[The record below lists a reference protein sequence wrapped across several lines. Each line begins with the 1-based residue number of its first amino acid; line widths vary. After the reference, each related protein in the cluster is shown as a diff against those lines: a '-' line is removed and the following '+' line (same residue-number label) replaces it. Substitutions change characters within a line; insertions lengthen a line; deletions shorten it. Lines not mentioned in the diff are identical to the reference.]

1 MAAHASAR
9 TETGPAPEA
18 ERLLLVS
25 AGMGAGHDSVAA
37 ELARRARAV
46 GREAQVVDVLE
57 LLPRGLGAGLRGFY
71 GTCVRRA
78 PWAYGALYHLLF
90 RPGRGRRPNAV
101 PLARLAAD
109 AFMTS
114 VHRSRCDLVVPVFHL
129 AAQLTG
135 ELRATG
141 VLRVPST
148 VVIVDFAVHRQ
159 WLHPGNDLHLCVSDD
174 AARQVRR
181 WLGGPAETVGPV
193 VDPRFFGGGTATG
206 ADTSRE
212 RAGRPGTGRP
222 AVLVSAGAW
231 GVGSDLP
238 ATAGLLV
245 ERGFRPV
252 VLSGH
257 NERLRRA
264 LARIPGVAAPGWV
277 TDMPRLL
284 RGCAAMVDNAAGQ
297 TAVQALAA
305 GVPVVAYRPLPGHG
319 EQGVRRMAALGLC
332 DLAAD
337 ATGLVDSLDRLTGP
351 GPERARRI
359 AAGHA
364 AFRDDLLARVLARP
378 GPRPSPRPGPR
389 RSPRPGPR
397 PGQGPSS

>member
-1 MAAHASAR
+1 MAAHASAPH
-9 TETGPAPEA
+9 ETGPVPEA
-18 ERLLLVS
+18 RRLLLVS
-25 AGMGAGHDSVAA
+25 ASMGAGHDSVAA
-37 ELARRARAV
+37 ELAGRARAA
-46 GREAQVVDVLE
+46 GREAQVVDVLD
-57 LLPRGLGAGLRGFY
+57 LLPRGLGAGLRGCY
-71 GTCVRRA
+71 ETCVRRT
-78 PWAYGALYHLLF
+78 PWAYGALYHLFF
-90 RPGRGRRPNAV
+90 RLGRGRRPNGA

-114 VHRSRCDLVVPVFHL
+114 VRRSRCDLVVPVFHL

-148 VVIVDFAVHRQ
+148 VMIVDFAVHRQ
-159 WLHPGNDLHLCVSDD
+159 WLHPGNDRHLCVSED

-193 VDPRFFGGGTATG
+193 VDPRFFGDGTGTG
-206 ADTSRE
+206 ARAPRE
-212 RAGRPGTGRP
+212 RAAGRPGTGRP

-245 ERGFRPV
+245 EHGFRPV
-252 VLSGH
+252 VLSGR

-264 LARIPGVAAPGWV
+264 LAAIPGVTAPGWV

-284 RGCAAMVDNAAGQ
+284 HGCAAMVDNAAGQ

-305 GVPVVAYRPLPGHG
+305 GLPVVAYRPLPGHG

-351 GPERARRI
+351 GPERARRV
-359 AAGHA
+359 AAGRA
-364 AFRDDLLARVLARP
+364 LFRDDLLARLLARP
-378 GPRPSPRPGPR
+378 S
-389 RSPRPGPR
+389 
-397 PGQGPSS
+397 QVPSSS